1 MSRVFLLHGYL
12 ESPAIFDS
20 LRPLL
25 PAGADVRSWELEAEF
40 ADWQPAGRP
49 DVGSLARHLARKHDI
64 GPADVLLGHSMGG
77 WIAIHLKQLT
87 GARAVLLSSF
97 TDQRKIVSDVR
108 HPTLLT
114 LYAWSGLMQ
123 SRFMRQRY
131 RRDYRRDE
139 SRALHTELIEGLPGF
154 RRRYLHQQLQVVF
167 APAPPLTVQPELRVH
182 ARRDN
187 VIRPP
192 DEPYVEVPGDHF
204 ALVFYPQQT
213 ADAILKVMG

>member
-1 MSRVFLLHGYL
+1 MSRLILLHGYI

-25 PAGADVRSWELEAEF
+25 PAGTLLELEAEF

-49 DVGSLARHLARKHDI
+49 DVLGLARHLARKYDI

-77 WIAIHLKQLT
+77 WIAAHLKQLT
-87 GARAVLLSSF
+87 GARAILLNSF
-97 TDQRKIVSDVR
+97 TDQAKIVSDVR
-108 HPTLLT
+108 HPTLLA

-123 SRFMRQRY
+123 SRFMRQRF

-139 SRALHTELIEGLPGF
+139 SRALHTELVEGLPGF
-154 RRRYLHQQLQVVF
+154 RRRYLHQQLQVLF
-167 APAPPLTVQPELRVH
+167 APAPPLTVQPDLRIH

-192 DEPYVEVPGDHF
+192 DEPFVEIPGDHF
-204 ALVFYPQQT
+204 AHVFYPQQ
-213 ADAILKVMG
+213 AAEAILQVLR